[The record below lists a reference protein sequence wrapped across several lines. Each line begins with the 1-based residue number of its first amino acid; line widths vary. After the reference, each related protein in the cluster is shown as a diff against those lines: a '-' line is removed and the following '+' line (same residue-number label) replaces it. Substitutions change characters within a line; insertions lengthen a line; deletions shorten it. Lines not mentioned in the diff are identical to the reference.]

1 MNEVWKEYPLEY
13 DYENPIKLEFSNYGR
28 VRTTNLLHPEGKI
41 INGALQNGFPIVRLK
56 LFKPRTEL
64 QNLQIAAYNEFIN
77 ALSAEIKL
85 LGSTHEEF
93 ARKLE
98 LRAKRDAQIKKR
110 STFIRKSNN
119 ARAINFAVLVHKAV
133 ALLFIPKPNDPAKK
147 FVIHK
152 DFNKENNAAYNLAW
166 ASQED
171 LNHRM
176 VSTPKMVE
184 YRRKRLLNEVKPNTS
199 MGKLSESDV
208 LYIKQRLK
216 KGDTL
221 RKLAKRFDVSDMQ
234 IHRIK
239 TGENWSHIKL
249 VEDLV
254 EQKEN
259 KKWQA
264 T

>member
-13 DYENPIKLEFSNYGR
+13 DHENPIKLEFSNYGR
-28 VRTTNLLHPEGKI
+28 VRTTNQLHPEGKI
-41 INGALQNGFPIVRLK
+41 IKGALQSGFPIVRLK
-56 LFKPRTEL
+56 LFRPRTEL
-64 QNLQIAAYNEFIN
+64 QNLQIAAFNELIN
-77 ALSAEIKL
+77 AISAEIKT
-85 LGSTHEEF
+85 LGTTDEAL
-93 ARKLE
+93 ARKQV
-98 LRAKRDAQIKKR
+98 LRAKREAQVKKR
-110 STFIRKSNN
+110 SAFIKKSNN
-119 ARAINFAVLVHKAV
+119 KRAINFAILVHKAV
-133 ALLFIPKPNDPAKK
+133 AELFVPKPADPAKR

-152 DFNKENNAAYNLAW
+152 DFNKENNAVYNLCW

-171 LNHRM
+171 LNDRM

-221 RKLAKRFDVSDMQ
+221 RKLAKRFNVSDMQ

-254 EQKEN
+254 EKEN